1 MNKNIKNQIK
11 YVGVGLGALAALV
24 SLYNTNPK
32 KVEQKYDSSA
42 YVQEWHDT
50 KESVYDL
57 PMIYGNNF
65 RTMDEMINYVSSDKY
80 NRRVA
85 KDYFFNAM
93 TEYENAVE
101 RVKKSVNN
109 YLRKNAEKDKNVKF
123 DGIENVLER
132 AKNYDSA
139 IVAGLEN
146 FYVTVY
152 GIENQGYGYLQKIRE
167 AKEQVKDK
175 DRFMY
180 ERLTDLEKRMEQDK
194 KVIENVLAAYRS

>member
-1 MNKNIKNQIK
+1 MNKNIKNQMK
-11 YVGVGLGALAALV
+11 YVGVGLGALAAMV
-24 SLYNTNPK
+24 SIYNSNPK
-32 KVEQKYDSSA
+32 KVELPNYNTE

-50 KESVYDL
+50 KESVYEL
-57 PMIYGNNF
+57 PMVYGNNF
-65 RTMDEMINYVSSDKY
+65 RTMDEMINYVTSNNY

-85 KDYFFNAM
+85 KDYVLNAI

-101 RVKKSVNN
+101 RVKKSINN
-109 YLRKNAEKDKNVKF
+109 YLLKNAEKDKSVKF

-180 ERLTDLEKRMEQDK
+180 DRLTDLEKRMEQDK